1 MRGWAHGP
9 CDRHIP
15 CSPPGEGAGEGGV
28 LSPQRGSPC
37 VPCSQPFL
45 LSFQNANSLVL
56 NNYVLGAQLGQGHV
70 SNLNEPISISFQHN
84 QSLVLLGVAPISTS
98 PLPPCGSPVEFWL
111 DQTQICGS
119 ILETNDFK
127 STTVLK
133 FLSKESERSF

>member
-1 MRGWAHGP
+1 MLSTQGREVWVGTGQVSGWRGRGGAHEGLRGWAHGP
-9 CDRHIP
+9 HDRHIP

-84 QSLVLLGVAPISTS
+84 QSLVLLGGECPHFHISPS
-98 PLPPCGSPVEFWL
+98 PLWL
-111 DQTQICGS
+111 SC
-119 ILETNDFK
+119 
-127 STTVLK
+127 
-133 FLSKESERSF
+133 